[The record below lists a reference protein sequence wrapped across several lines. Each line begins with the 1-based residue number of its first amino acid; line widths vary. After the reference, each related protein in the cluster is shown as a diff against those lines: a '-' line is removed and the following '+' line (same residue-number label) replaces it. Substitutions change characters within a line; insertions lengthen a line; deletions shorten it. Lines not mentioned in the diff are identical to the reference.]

1 MDYDLIVIGG
11 GTAGINA
18 AKTAQALGARI
29 AIVEEKDFS
38 GTCLSSG

>member
-18 AKTAQALGARI
+18 MKTAQALGAKI
-29 AIVEEKDFS
+29 AIVEEQDFA
-38 GTCLSSG
+38 GTCLRTG